1 MDSILRSRLIDL
13 DNPSTDRERPSDE
26 SSSRNQEKADQ
37 LLVAGDQAI
46 RRALSRNSR
55 DFLAAS
61 RQEGGQ

>member
-1 MDSILRSRLIDL
+1 MESNNRSQVLDL
-13 DNPSTDRERPSDE
+13 DNPSTDGERPSDE

-37 LLVAGDQAI
+37 LLAAGDQAI